1 LILCVG
7 STLNEFSS
15 ESRIFSATQTTQL
28 QSFVTPQVHGIHPPK
43 KLVFFSLKL
52 ERLIE
57 KVWRKGPFFRKKEEK
72 RRKEKSFEFQ
82 EEKKAFNSE
91 TKVDRKNG
99 APGFETYEPTN
110 TIYLRSLGL
119 EWRKWQRVNAYF
131 REVSEHQE
139 PRENRFNAKIEALIS
154 GRT

>member
-1 LILCVG
+1 M
-7 STLNEFSS
+7 SS
-15 ESRIFSATQTTQL
+15 D
-28 QSFVTPQVHGIHPPK
+28 QSKIPNLKSKIDCSLVVTPQVHGIHPPK

-119 EWRKWQRVNAYF
+119 EWRKWQRGNAYF

-139 PRENRFNAKIEALIS
+139 PRENRFNVKIEALIS